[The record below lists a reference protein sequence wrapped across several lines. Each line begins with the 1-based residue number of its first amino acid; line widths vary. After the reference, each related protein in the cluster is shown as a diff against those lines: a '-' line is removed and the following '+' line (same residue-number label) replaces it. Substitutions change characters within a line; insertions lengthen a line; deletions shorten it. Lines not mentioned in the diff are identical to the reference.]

1 MATVKVP
8 AADRQIDDPTE
19 IAEFLKPYGI
29 RHERWDVEGRIGP
42 DAEADEILAAYGP
55 EIDRLKQAG
64 GYVTADVINVSP
76 DTPGLDE
83 MLARFDKEHTHSE
96 DEVRFTVRGHGV
108 FWINPDG
115 DDPVFAIEVGEGDL
129 INVPRGT
136 RHWFHLCNDRTI
148 RCIRLFQDTSGW
160 TPEYEEEGRHSEHP
174 PVCWGP
180 SFVGAE
186 AGSAALGDG
195 PVRL

>member
-8 AADRQIDDPTE
+8 ATNTQLDDAAE
-19 IAEFLKPYGI
+19 IAAFLRPYGI
-29 RHERWDVEGRIGP
+29 WHERWDVEGRIGD
-42 DAEADEILAAYGP
+42 DATAEEILAAYEP
-55 EIDRLKQAG
+55 EIERLKVAG
-64 GYVTADVINVSP
+64 SYVTADVINVSP
-76 DTPGLDE
+76 ETPNLDT

-108 FWINPDG
+108 FWVNPENG
-115 DDPVFAIEVGEGDL
+115 DPVFAIEVGVGDL

-136 RHWFHLCNDRTI
+136 KHWFHLCSDRNI
-148 RCIRLFQDTSGW
+148 RCIRLFQEMAGW
-160 TPEYEEEGRHSEHP
+160 TPEYMDNGVHVEHP

-180 SFVGAE
+180 NFLTAE
-186 AGSAALGDG
+186 AASAALGDG

>member
-1 MATVKVP
+1 MASVKVP
-8 AADRQIDDPTE
+8 ATGERFEDPEQIADY
-19 IAEFLKPYGI
+19 LKPHGI
-29 RHERWDVEGRIGP
+29 WHERWDVEGRIGP
-42 DAEADEILAAYGP
+42 DAEAEEILEAYAP

-108 FWINPDG
+108 FWINPPG
-115 DDPVFAIEVGEGDL
+115 DDPVFAIEVGPGDL
-129 INVPRGT
+129 INVPLGT
-136 RHWFHLCNDRTI
+136 KHWFHLCNDRTI

-160 TPEYEEEGRHSEHP
+160 TPEYIEEGVHGEHP

-180 SFVGAE
+180 EFVTAE
-186 AGSAALGDG
+186 STDFDG
-195 PVRL
+195 PVKL

>member
-1 MATVKVP
+1 MASIRIP
-8 AADRQIDDPTE
+8 ATGERLNDAD
-19 IAEFLKPYGI
+19 AMSAFLAPHGI
-29 RHERWDVEGRIGP
+29 HYERWDVEGRVGP
-42 DAEADEILAAYGP
+42 EATSEEILTAYEP
-55 EIDRLKQAG
+55 EIERLKQVG

-108 FWINPDG
+108 FWINPKG
-115 DDPVFAIEVGEGDL
+115 DDPVFAIEVGPGDL

-136 RHWFHLCNDRTI
+136 QHWFHLCDDRTI
-148 RCIRLFQDTSGW
+148 RCIRLFQETAGW
-160 TPEYEEEGRHSEHP
+160 TPEYINEGVHGEHP

-180 SFVGAE
+180 AFVGAE
-186 AGSAALGDG
+186 GGDYDG